1 MLISSLLANKCEQK
15 TLDLKITNISVK
27 LYSIIKNIAKDCQYS
42 VFLKDG
48 GELIKKKKIGLISI
62 NNKTSNE
69 IIDFLLTRN
78 NFLYTLENRVLTI
91 SKYTTKTFKVNYID
105 STRVGKSNTDVSIA
119 VSSIAA
125 NQDSGKTGAK
135 IDTTETFDFWSELED
150 EIEKIIIR
158 PEEIDDK
165 DPSIVINKKA
175 GFVTIT
181 GTIIQLNRV
190 ENYLKQLIETLKRQV
205 VIDVKILS
213 VTLDNSN
220 KTGIDWSKLS
230 LDLYSIDPDTS
241 SFKTESNFQVGG
253 LLNFLRSNGKTKSL
267 SSPKILAMNNQPTLI
282 SIGDNI
288 NYLKRTSST
297 STTTTVVTQTSTVE
311 NIFIGVLLD
320 ITPQIEESGYITLRI
335 NPSISEFKYPED
347 STKQQTSRNLPPDTV
362 SRRISSVIRV
372 KDKETIIL
380 GGLIS
385 SAKSKKINKIWLL
398 GDIPFLGWF
407 FKSEQIVDV
416 TTEIVFIL
424 TPRIITQEEQVMLK
438 TLGFKGL

>member
-1 MLISSLLANKCEQK
+1 M
-15 TLDLKITNISVK
+15 
-27 LYSIIKNIAKDCQYS
+27 
-42 VFLKDG
+42 
-48 GELIKKKKIGLISI
+48 
-62 NNKTSNE
+62 
-69 IIDFLLTRN
+69 
-78 NFLYTLENRVLTI
+78 
-91 SKYTTKTFKVNYID
+91 
-105 STRVGKSNTDVSIA
+105 
-119 VSSIAA
+119 
-125 NQDSGKTGAK
+125 
-135 IDTTETFDFWSELED
+135 
-150 EIEKIIIR
+150 
-158 PEEIDDK
+158 
-165 DPSIVINKKA
+165 
-175 GFVTIT
+175 
-181 GTIIQLNRV
+181 
-190 ENYLKQLIETLKRQV
+190 
-205 VIDVKILS
+205 
-213 VTLDNSN
+213 
-220 KTGIDWSKLS
+220 
-230 LDLYSIDPDTS
+230 
-241 SFKTESNFQVGG
+241 
-253 LLNFLRSNGKTKSL
+253 LNFLRSNGKTKSL

-424 TPRIITQEEQVMLK
+424 TPRIITQEEQIMLK
-438 TLGFKGL
+438 NLGFKGL